1 MEVAPIPEEQ
11 QQLTDA
17 LKGNYHL
24 FATGDSSIQTA
35 ALTATKSLFD
45 SALSQ
50 ENEGLSSIKRFV
62 QSLVADMNHQPR
74 ETRAQK
80 LSRANAADNEAGP
93 SIHPKMRGMVEAADR
108 LEPTPLS
115 ELYVNGMGIEQIWSQ
130 LELRAKNICD
140 LVDLVFEGEHLDPET
155 LLKDDS
161 DEAAE
166 ADEMEVD
173 DEDWDMEDDGG
184 GDEDEEEEEEES
196 SEGEDLGEHI
206 MTLSGEAPKPKQN
219 GPTIDLDRA
228 NLHQSTRKRKGPKHP
243 VLDDD
248 FFSIQEFNREIEGAE
263 ARSSSRGRLKRA
275 GSDDEEE
282 EDNESVD
289 LFADVG
295 EEAEDNGSDGDGAP
309 IMYSDFFEPPSAPAR
324 VPGKRPSKTV
334 DSNTD
339 VVPESPPSKTSKVRF
354 HDEVRVK
361 MVKNRRKAD
370 TPNATLLEDD
380 TDEEDEDEMEQW
392 MDEDEGDSE
401 VDSDEEEASEGSE
414 ADVMERAKDDL
425 FADDEEPQ
433 TDLSTFAQRQLAL
446 KQQIEELERENVAQK
461 EWTMIGEAN
470 SRARPLNSLLEEDLE
485 FEHRQRVVPIIT
497 EEKVKSLEEIIK
509 ARIIEGRYDD
519 VVRRRALDDKPFLP
533 SRLFELQDTKSAQ
546 SLAQIYE
553 DEYTAASSGGVVDD
567 RDGKLKKEHEELEA
581 IWEGIANKLDALCNA
596 HFTPKSAKGVISVVS
611 NLPSTTMESALP
623 TAKTASSLLAPEEV
637 FSTTAPG
644 VIASRE
650 EMTPEEKQAL
660 RMKNRK
666 KRMKMRKTLD
676 ASVDKYSRMNKGQ
689 KPSKDGEPNGGKK
702 GKKAQE
708 KEEKARALKSIVKTG
723 RGVTVVGK

>member
-219 GPTIDLDRA
+219 GPTIDLDRT
-228 NLHQSTRKRKGPKHP
+228 NLHQSTRQRKGPKHP

-339 VVPESPPSKTSKVRF
+339 VVSESPPSKTSKVRF

-509 ARIIEGRYDD
+509 ARIIE
-519 VVRRRALDDKPFLP
+519 V
-533 SRLFELQDTKSAQ
+533 
-546 SLAQIYE
+546 
-553 DEYTAASSGGVVDD
+553 
-567 RDGKLKKEHEELEA
+567 
-581 IWEGIANKLDALCNA
+581 
-596 HFTPKSAKGVISVVS
+596 
-611 NLPSTTMESALP
+611 
-623 TAKTASSLLAPEEV
+623 SLL
-637 FSTTAPG
+637 SW
-644 VIASRE
+644 
-650 EMTPEEKQAL
+650 QNL
-660 RMKNRK
+660 
-666 KRMKMRKTLD
+666 KT
-676 ASVDKYSRMNKGQ
+676 NEFIGT
-689 KPSKDGEPNGGKK
+689 
-702 GKKAQE
+702 
-708 KEEKARALKSIVKTG
+708 I
-723 RGVTVVGK
+723 